1 MLKALTKQEIIDQ
14 LQDSE
19 KWIIKTQK
27 LQRVWIFDNFQ
38 EAMSFILRVAFLAE
52 QHNHHPVIKNV
63 YNRVELQ
70 LNTHDAD
77 NQVTELDIALANS
90 INQIGLGSE

>member
-1 MLKALTKQEIIDQ
+1 MLKALTVKEIIEKLD
-14 LQDSE
+14 DSE
-19 KWIIKTQK
+19 KWIINTQE
-27 LQRVWIFDNFQ
+27 LQRVWIFANFQ

-52 QHNHHPVIKNV
+52 QHDHHPVIKNV

-90 INQIGLGSE
+90 INQLGFG

>member
-1 MLKALTKQEIIDQ
+1 MLKALTKKEIADQ
-14 LQDSE
+14 LHDSE
-19 KWIIKTQK
+19 KWIIKTQE

-77 NQVTELDIALANS
+77 NQVTKLDIALANG
-90 INQIGLGSE
+90 INQIGSESE

>member
-1 MLKALTKQEIIDQ
+1 MLKALTKKEIIDQ
-14 LQDSE
+14 LQYSE
-19 KWIIKTQK
+19 KWIIKTQE
-27 LQRVWIFDNFQ
+27 LHRVWIFDNFQ

>member
-1 MLKALTKQEIIDQ
+1 MLKALTKKEIIDQ

-19 KWIIKTQK
+19 KWIIKTQE

-52 QHNHHPVIKNV
+52 QNNHHTVIKNV

-77 NQVTELDIALANS
+77 NQVTELDIVLANS

>member
-1 MLKALTKQEIIDQ
+1 MLKALTEKEIIDE
-14 LQDSE
+14 LHDSE
-19 KWIIKTQK
+19 KWIIKTQE
-27 LQRVWIFDNFQ
+27 LQRVWIFDDFQ

-70 LNTHDAD
+70 LNTNDAD
-77 NQVTELDIALANS
+77 NQVTELDIVLANS

>member
-1 MLKALTKQEIIDQ
+1 
-14 LQDSE
+14 
-19 KWIIKTQK
+19 
-27 LQRVWIFDNFQ
+27 
-38 EAMSFILRVAFLAE
+38 
-52 QHNHHPVIKNV
+52 VIKNV

-77 NQVTELDIALANS
+77 NQVTELDIVLANS

>member
-1 MLKALTKQEIIDQ
+1 MLKALTKKEIADQ
-14 LQDSE
+14 LHDSE
-19 KWIIKTQK
+19 KWIIKTQE

-38 EAMSFILRVAFLAE
+38 EAMSFILRVAFIAE

-77 NQVTELDIALANS
+77 NQVTKLDIALANG
-90 INQIGLGSE
+90 INQIGSESE

>member
-1 MLKALTKQEIIDQ
+1 MLKGLTKKEIADQ
-14 LQDSE
+14 LHDSE
-19 KWIIKTQK
+19 KWIIKTQE
-27 LQRVWIFDNFQ
+27 LQRVWIFNNFQ

-77 NQVTELDIALANS
+77 NQVTKLDIAVANG
-90 INQIGLGSE
+90 INQIGSESE

>member
-1 MLKALTKQEIIDQ
+1 MLKVLTVKEIIEKLD
-14 LQDSE
+14 DSE
-19 KWIIKTQK
+19 KWIINTQE
-27 LQRVWIFDNFQ
+27 LQRVWIFANFQ

-63 YNRVELQ
+63 YSRVELQ

-77 NQVTELDIALANS
+77 NQVTKLDIALANS
-90 INQIGLGSE
+90 INQIGFG

>member
-1 MLKALTKQEIIDQ
+1 MLKALTKKEIADQ
-14 LQDSE
+14 LHDSE
-19 KWIIKTQK
+19 KWIIKTQE

-77 NQVTELDIALANS
+77 NQVTKLDIALANG
-90 INQIGLGSE
+90 INQIGSESQ

>member
-1 MLKALTKQEIIDQ
+1 MLKVLTVKEIIEKLD
-14 LQDSE
+14 DSE
-19 KWIIKTQK
+19 KWIINTQE
-27 LQRVWIFDNFQ
+27 LQRVWIFANFQ

-63 YNRVELQ
+63 YSRVELQ

-77 NQVTELDIALANS
+77 NQVTKLDIALANN
-90 INQIGLGSE
+90 INQIGFG

>member
-1 MLKALTKQEIIDQ
+1 MLKALTKKEIIDQ

-19 KWIIKTQK
+19 KWIIKTQE

-38 EAMSFILRVAFLAE
+38 EAMSFMLRVAFLAE
-52 QHNHHPVIKNV
+52 QHNHHPVIKNA

>member
-1 MLKALTKQEIIDQ
+1 MLKELTKKEIIGQ
-14 LQDSE
+14 LHDSE
-19 KWIIKTQK
+19 KWIIKTQE

-38 EAMSFILRVAFLAE
+38 EAMSFISRVAFLAE

-70 LNTHDAD
+70 LNTHDVD

-90 INQIGLGSE
+90 INQIGLESE

>member
-1 MLKALTKQEIIDQ
+1 MLKALTKKEIADQ
-14 LQDSE
+14 LHDSE
-19 KWIIKTQK
+19 KWIIKTQE

-70 LNTHDAD
+70 LNTHDVD
-77 NQVTELDIALANS
+77 NQVTKLDIALANG
-90 INQIGLGSE
+90 INQIGSESE

>member
-1 MLKALTKQEIIDQ
+1 MLKALTKKEIADQ
-14 LQDSE
+14 LHDSE
-19 KWIIKTQK
+19 KWIIKTQE

-63 YNRVELQ
+63 YNRVIIQ

-77 NQVTELDIALANS
+77 NQVTELDIALANG
-90 INQIGLGSE
+90 INQIGSESE

>member
-1 MLKALTKQEIIDQ
+1 MLKALTKKEITDQ
-14 LQDSE
+14 LHDSE
-19 KWIIKTQK
+19 KWIIKTQE

-77 NQVTELDIALANS
+77 NQVTKLDIALANG
-90 INQIGLGSE
+90 INQIGSESE

>member
-1 MLKALTKQEIIDQ
+1 MLKALTKKEIIDQ

-19 KWIIKTQK
+19 KWIIKTQE

-52 QHNHHPVIKNV
+52 QNKHHPVIKNV

-70 LNTHDAD
+70 LNTHDDD
-77 NQVTELDIALANS
+77 NQVTELDIVLANS

>member
-1 MLKALTKQEIIDQ
+1 MLKALTKKEIIDQ

-19 KWIIKTQK
+19 KWIIKTQE

-52 QHNHHPVIKNV
+52 QHNHHPVIKNA

>member
-1 MLKALTKQEIIDQ
+1 MLKALTVKEIIEKLD
-14 LQDSE
+14 DSE
-19 KWIIKTQK
+19 KWIINTQE
-27 LQRVWIFDNFQ
+27 LQRVWIFANFQ

-77 NQVTELDIALANS
+77 NQVTKLDIALANS
-90 INQIGLGSE
+90 INQIGFG

>member
-1 MLKALTKQEIIDQ
+1 MLKVLTVKEIIEKLD
-14 LQDSE
+14 DSE
-19 KWIIKTQK
+19 KWIINTQE
-27 LQRVWIFDNFQ
+27 LQRIWIFANFQ

-77 NQVTELDIALANS
+77 NQVTELDITLANS
-90 INQIGLGSE
+90 INQIGFG

>member
-1 MLKALTKQEIIDQ
+1 MLKVLTVKEIIEKLD
-14 LQDSE
+14 DSE
-19 KWIIKTQK
+19 KWIINTQE
-27 LQRVWIFDNFQ
+27 LQRVWIFANFQ

-90 INQIGLGSE
+90 INKIGFG

>member
-1 MLKALTKQEIIDQ
+1 MLKALTKKEIIDE
-14 LQDSE
+14 LHDSE
-19 KWIIKTQK
+19 KWIIKTQE

-77 NQVTELDIALANS
+77 NQVTKLDIALANG
-90 INQIGLGSE
+90 INQIGSESE

>member
-1 MLKALTKQEIIDQ
+1 MLKALTEKEIIDE
-14 LQDSE
+14 LHDSE
-19 KWIIKTQK
+19 KWIIKTQE

-70 LNTHDAD
+70 LSTHDAD
-77 NQVTELDIALANS
+77 NQVTELDIILANS

>member
-1 MLKALTKQEIIDQ
+1 MLKGLTKKEIADQ
-14 LQDSE
+14 LHDSE
-19 KWIIKTQK
+19 KWIIKTQE
-27 LQRVWIFDNFQ
+27 LQRVWIFNNFQ

-77 NQVTELDIALANS
+77 NQVTKLDIALANG
-90 INQIGLGSE
+90 INQIGSESE

>member
-1 MLKALTKQEIIDQ
+1 MLKALTVKEIIEKLD
-14 LQDSE
+14 DSE
-19 KWIIKTQK
+19 KWIINTQE
-27 LQRVWIFDNFQ
+27 LQRVWIFTNFQ